1 MFYILWVVTKG
12 GKIRIE
18 GLLGHFSGTLC
29 IDIGVLAGELTIAFI
44 DRHHHTNIIDDFFCQ
59 ASGNQHPA
67 SECYLHPNRL
77 AKLGINF
84 QILDYG
90 DH

>member
-44 DRHHHTNIIDDFFCQ
+44 DRHHQTNIIPEI
-59 ASGNQHPA
+59 SIQHLSA
-67 SECYLHPNRL
+67 TCTLIGLQNL
-77 AKLGINF
+77 A
-84 QILDYG
+84 
-90 DH
+90 